1 VPGLRRQ
8 PGGRKWRPSLALVLG
23 GTIAAVLCLPIAG
36 IVGVRWL
43 WPVIGYEQSV
53 FIVAA
58 LILGITGAFG
68 LVLWRLL
75 YGPVTRLAARA
86 RAGKAGQPGAFD
98 PVPHYGTSEMAEL
111 GRAMLDMGRVLRGRE
126 AVVRS
131 YADHA
136 THELKTPLTAL
147 RAAAELLQDP
157 GLGPAERDRLGTR
170 ITEAVER
177 MTHLLEVQQ
186 RYARAQEPMGQGPS
200 NLSKVLGGLSLPTD
214 LTGSDV
220 TPLPPEVLQT
230 TLDHLSDNAARAG
243 ATRLT
248 LEATPGGL
256 TVIDDGPGI
265 AEGDRAR
272 VFDPFF
278 TTRRAEGGT
287 GMGLPIVR
295 RLLEAHG
302 ATIALSPD
310 QPETGARFDLGWG

>member
-1 VPGLRRQ
+1 MPRVNGH
-8 PGGRKWRPSLALVLG
+8 KWRPSLALVLG

-53 FIVAA
+53 AIVSA
-58 LILGITGAFG
+58 LILLITGGFG

-98 PVPHYGTSEMAEL
+98 PVPHYGTAEMAEL
-111 GRAMLDMGRVLRGRE
+111 GRAMLEMGRVLRGRE
-126 AVVRS
+126 TVVRS

-157 GLGPAERDRLGTR
+157 DLGAAERDRLGAR
-170 ITEAVER
+170 IMEAVER

-200 NLSKVLGGLSLPTD
+200 DLGPVLAGLSLPAD
-214 LTGSDV
+214 LQGPTT

-243 ATRLT
+243 ATRLRIT
-248 LEATPGGL
+248 ASAEGL
-256 TVIDDGPGI
+256 TIADDGPGI

-287 GMGLPIVR
+287 GMGLPIVQ

-302 ATIALSPD
+302 ATIRLAESAPG
-310 QPETGARFDLGWG
+310 EGARFEIRWS